1 MILVPYFIERLDD
14 WISVNIFLSSGGR
27 ELWNIDQEKDKQI
40 LKMLKENGF
49 PVKTLEKKSGLIYA
63 EIDRSKLDLSTF
75 YTWDEIDPETSE
87 EDVWRKLM
95 IPVSLWSCPIFR
107 ESYVRGAN
115 LPMGLEYLLNKV

>member
-40 LKMLKENGF
+40 LKMLKDNGF
-49 PVKTLEKKSGLIYA
+49 PVLHLEKTPLVFYA
-63 EIDRSKLDLSTF
+63 EIDRSKLDLTTF

-87 EDVWRKLM
+87 EDVWRKLI
-95 IPVSLWSCPIFR
+95 IPVSLWTCPVFR
-107 ESYVRGAN
+107 ERFCISAS
-115 LPMGLEYLLNKV
+115 LPTGLEYLLNKV